1 MKKIT
6 KTRITSTI
14 FWTVFFVLGTYFVVN
29 RPGLKDFS
37 EGRLFGTIIT
47 FAALLIFTF
56 FVIAV
61 KSYKTSGKYS
71 SILPDLKTALLAFLS
86 YRIFGRDKKKKMP

>member
-1 MKKIT
+1 MKKII
-6 KTRITSTI
+6 KTRITSAI
-14 FWTVFFVLGTYFVVN
+14 FWTVFFLLGTYFVVKQ
-29 RPGLKDFS
+29 PGLKDFS

-47 FAALLIFTF
+47 FAALLILTF

-71 SILPDLKTALLAFLS
+71 SILPDLKTSLWAFLS
-86 YRIFGRDKKKKMP
+86 YRMFGRDKKKKR

>member
-6 KTRITSTI
+6 KIRITSVI
-14 FWTVFFVLGTYFVVN
+14 FWTVFFVLGTYFVVMQ
-29 RPGLKDFS
+29 PGLKDFS

-47 FAALLIFTF
+47 FAALLIYAFS
-56 FVIAV
+56 VVAI

-71 SILPDLKTALLAFLS
+71 SIPPALKEALLAFLS
-86 YRIFGRDKKKKMP
+86 YRIFGRKKKKK